1 MPQPLSSG
9 EIINWVRSRAAP
21 AVLDGGLASML
32 EAAGVDTAGSLWSF
46 RAMLEAPG
54 EIEAA
59 TRAFLCAGADI
70 VSTATYQASH
80 ETLVA
85 SSISADDAASLML
98 RAVALTVHV
107 RDEFVAARTTPCA
120 PRRQPLVAL
129 SLGPW
134 GAAQSGGL
142 EYTGEY
148 PTDYHTCERIE
159 QFHACRAKAL
169 FSVKLDHDLPDIVAF
184 ETIPIT
190 LEAKIVATMMVSGA
204 HSLHP
209 MPFWVSFQCRDNDH
223 IASGERLSVA
233 VEAVL
238 NAAAHSPQLIAIGVN
253 CVSPRF
259 LSSLVAI
266 VRRKIE
272 MHQRAGTLEQEPRR
286 TIQVVA
292 YPNSGEEWAHQDAQ
306 WVWPSLDKQPPV
318 KEAEWARVVLACG
331 ADVVGGCCRTLS
343 PHIAAL
349 ATARDMKTPAVG
361 STCFL

>member
-204 HSLHP
+204 HSLHCSP
-209 MPFWVSFQCRDNDH
+209 
-223 IASGERLSVA
+223 L
-233 VEAVL
+233 
-238 NAAAHSPQLIAIGVN
+238 AAAHRHRCELCFAPLPLLPRCNSTQEDRNAPARWYVGARTTAHNTSCCLSEQRRRMG
-253 CVSPRF
+253 SPRRSMG
-259 LSSLVAI
+259 LA
-266 VRRKIE
+266 K
-272 MHQRAGTLEQEPRR
+272 
-286 TIQVVA
+286 
-292 YPNSGEEWAHQDAQ
+292 SGQAA
-306 WVWPSLDKQPPV
+306 
-318 KEAEWARVVLACG
+318 ACQ
-331 ADVVGGCCRTLS
+331 
-343 PHIAAL
+343 
-349 ATARDMKTPAVG
+349 G
-361 STCFL
+361 S